1 MSKNDEKTGGKDS
14 HYARLRRANRDA
26 KYGGPPPKSK
36 RPAIPP
42 GEGPPEGMIFLYG
55 LHTVRAALDNPA
67 RRISR
72 MMVTRNALQR
82 LEIADESALSFDVEI
97 VEPKAIDKVLGSD
110 AVHQGV
116 MIESEPLTTK
126 PLNAL
131 GDTKLV
137 LVLDQVTDPHNVG
150 AILRSAVAFGAGA
163 LITTSR
169 HSPNE
174 SGVLAKSASGALEHI
189 DHIEVRNLAE
199 ALETLKKSGF
209 QTIGLDSEGP
219 AVLEKS
225 FSGDRIALVL
235 GAEGK
240 GLRQKTRETV
250 DTLAR
255 LDMPGAIKSLNV
267 SNAAAIALYA
277 AGGYLGTE

>member
-1 MSKNDEKTGGKDS
+1 MSKKDDKTGNKDS
-14 HYARLRRANRDA
+14 HYARLRRAHRDA
-26 KYGGPPPKSK
+26 KFGGPPPKSK

-42 GEGPPEGMIFLYG
+42 GDGPPEGMIHLYG
-55 LHTVRAALDNPA
+55 LHTVRAALDNPV

-82 LEIADESALSFDVEI
+82 LEIDDEGALPFEVEI

-116 MIESEPLTTK
+116 LIESRPLTPK
-126 PLNAL
+126 PLHAL
-131 GDTKLV
+131 GETRLV

-163 LITTSR
+163 LITTAR

-189 DHIEVRNLAE
+189 DHLEVRNLAE
-199 ALETLKKSGF
+199 ALQTLAKSGF

-225 FSGDRIALVL
+225 FSGEKIALVL

-240 GLRQKTRETV
+240 GLRQKTRDTV
-250 DTLAR
+250 GTLAR

-267 SNAAAIALYA
+267 SNAAAISLYA
-277 AGGYLGTE
+277 AGGYLSDA